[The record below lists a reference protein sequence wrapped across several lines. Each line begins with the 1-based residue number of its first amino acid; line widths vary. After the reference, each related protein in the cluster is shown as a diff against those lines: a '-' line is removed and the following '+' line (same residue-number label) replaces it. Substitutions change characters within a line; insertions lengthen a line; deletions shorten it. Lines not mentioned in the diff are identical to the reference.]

1 MPREETGI
9 SADNAAKADIVY
21 APQEI
26 IQRFEEVFASLD
38 LKKELAALGHG
49 LDSFFRRGHSL
60 REFTA
65 LNIALWELA
74 LESSFPG
81 QKEEIIRM
89 FVSTSPLPGKGSKR
103 KTLLQR
109 VELYDNLLMLKKH
122 ADFTPVAVYMAG
134 CFSRDA
140 ESRKTLQLK
149 LSLTIRRSY
158 QLIFDNLIP
167 SYTQTGSGDSG
178 SGLK

>member
-1 MPREETGI
+1 MPQEETGI

-21 APQEI
+21 GPQEI
-26 IQRFEEVFASLD
+26 IQRFEDVFASSD
-38 LKKELAALGHG
+38 LKKELASLGHR
-49 LDSFFRRGHSL
+49 LNSFFRRGYSL

-65 LNIALWELA
+65 LHIALWKLA

-81 QKEEIIRM
+81 QKEEIVRVFIND
-89 FVSTSPLPGKGSKR
+89 SPLPGTGSKR

-109 VELYDNLLMLKKH
+109 VEHYDSLLLLKKH

-134 CFSRDA
+134 CFSRDVK
-140 ESRKTLQLK
+140 SRKTLQLK

-158 QLIFDNLIP
+158 QFIFDHLIP
-167 SYTQTGSGDSG
+167 SGAQTG
-178 SGLK
+178 LQA

>member
-1 MPREETGI
+1 VETDPAQGETKI
-9 SADNAAKADIVY
+9 SADNAAKADIAY
-21 APQEI
+21 SPREI
-26 IQRFEEVFASLD
+26 IQRFEDVFASLD
-38 LKKELAALGHG
+38 LKKELSVLGHR
-49 LDSFFRRGHSL
+49 LDSFFRRKRSL

-81 QKEEIIRM
+81 QKEEIVRM
-89 FVSTSPLPGKGSKR
+89 FVGNSPLPGQGAKR

-109 VELYDNLLMLKKH
+109 VELYEGLLRLKKH
-122 ADFTPVAVYMAG
+122 TDFTPVAVYMAG
-134 CFSRDA
+134 YFSGDA

-158 QLIFDNLIP
+158 QFIFDHLIP
-167 SYTQTGSGDSG
+167 
-178 SGLK
+178 